1 MCSIVGQHLYLSVW
15 CSQLLHAF
23 WTAAGTIVGQPL
35 LRPVSPSL
43 FIAQP
48 AQKSNQTNLV
58 LFLVQPLFFSLL
70 APLPSQK
77 TSRIPLP
84 PFHCSAY
91 HLVAVITSGFGP
103 LRCSCL
109 ADTFQVALRR
119 PLSAASS
126 LRCSPWTWPTPSSPA
141 RRPTCPSSS
150 TGRRAPASA
159 RRRPRPSPAAS
170 AGRCPSA
177 PSPPSAG
184 QVPPGILSLLL
195 VKGCVGNTKLHPHLP
210 PVHVGD

>member
-15 CSQLLHAF
+15 CSQPLHAF

-48 AQKSNQTNLV
+48 AQNSNQTNLLCF
-58 LFLVQPLFFSLL
+58 LFSHSFFLSSLL
-70 APLPSQK
+70 DRARRH
-77 TSRIPLP
+77 RIYLYLLST
-84 PFHCSAY
+84 CSAY
-91 HLVAVITSGFGP
+91 RLVAVITSGFGP

-150 TGRRAPASA
+150 TGPRAPASA

-184 QVPPGILSLLL
+184 QVPSGILSLLS
-195 VKGCVGNTKLHPHLP
+195 VKACVGNTKLHPHLP